1 MLMARDLHV
10 SYGSSLVLQGID
22 LKVKAGEMTAIM
34 GRNGMGKTTL
44 MKTIVGLLP
53 TTSGEIRIGNESI
66 NGLKPHEIAARGVG
80 YVPQGREIFG
90 NLTVMENL
98 RLGTLRF
105 PRRKR
110 QIPTQLF
117 EYFPILRMRNNQR
130 AAFLSG
136 GEQQMLAMARALA
149 GQPKLLLLDE
159 PFEGIQPSII
169 EEIAVILRT
178 INQETGITIVIV
190 EQHVD
195 MVLDIVDICAILEKG
210 RIVATYPVDTLR
222 QDESLITQYLTV

>member
-195 MVLDIVDICAILEKG
+195 MVLDIVDMCAILEKG